1 MGVIRSIRTAVAV
14 LLAIALSAMLATST
28 EAAPA
33 YKFDEIVD
41 SSQGLNPDG
50 CPAIN
55 GEGEVAFK
63 AVNDLFVAT
72 IFRAAGRALTPIAD
86 DTGELGFLGR
96 NPSINDLGQVSFA
109 ARLDDGSEAILV
121 GSGGPLTTIART
133 EPGEFNF
140 FVFDTSV
147 NDAGQV
153 AFSAEID
160 NFDEG
165 LFVGSGGPVTTVYL
179 DSTSDFAGALAR
191 PSINDAGE
199 IAFEEDLDNGTD
211 VISLFTGGRFVTI
224 VDDRGRVN
232 ATSDPQLN
240 NAGVVAFNA
249 ALDNGERGVFT
260 QGRRGPLTTVADSSG
275 SFSFFSFFGPS
286 INDSGQVAFGASL
299 DTGESGIFTG
309 PEPVAD
315 RVIGTGER
323 LAGSTVISLTICS
336 EGLNAA
342 GEIAFVAQFDDGRRG
357 IFVATP
363 RR

>member
-1 MGVIRSIRTAVAV
+1 VNRSMRTAVAV
-14 LLAIALSAMLATST
+14 LIAAALLAVVAASAH
-28 EAAPA
+28 AAPA
-33 YKFDEIVD
+33 YKFDKIVD
-41 SSQGLNPDG
+41 SVQGLNPDG
-50 CPAIN
+50 CAAIN

-63 AVNDLFVAT
+63 AVNDLFVGT
-72 IFRAAGRALTPIAD
+72 IFRATGRTLTTIAD

-96 NPSINDLGQVSFA
+96 NPSINDLGHVSFA
-109 ARLDDGSEAILV
+109 ARVDDGSEAILT

-140 FVFDTSV
+140 FVFDTSL

-153 AFSAEID
+153 AFSAELD

-179 DSTSDFAGALAR
+179 DSTSDFAGSLAR

-224 VDDRGRVN
+224 VDDRGRIN

-240 NAGVVAFNA
+240 NGGVVAFNA
-249 ALDNGERGVFT
+249 ALDNLERGVFT

-275 SFSFFSFFGPS
+275 PLSFFSFFGPS
-286 INDSGQVAFGASL
+286 INHSGQVAFGASL

-309 PEPVAD
+309 PDPVAD
-315 RVIGTGER
+315 GVIVTGDR
-323 LAGSTVISLTICS
+323 LMGSTVVSVTVCS
-336 EGLNAA
+336 EGLNNA
-342 GEIAFVAQFDDGRRG
+342 GEIAFVAQLEDGRRG
-357 IFVATP
+357 VFVATP
-363 RR
+363 RS

>member
-1 MGVIRSIRTAVAV
+1 VNCSMRRALTV
-14 LLAIALSAMLATST
+14 LLAVALFAVLAASA

-33 YKFDEIVD
+33 YRFEKIVD
-41 SSQGLNPDG
+41 SSQGLSPDG

-55 GEGEVAFK
+55 SDGAVAFK

-72 IFRAAGRALTPIAD
+72 IFRATGRELTPIAD
-86 DTGELGFLGR
+86 DTAELGFLGR

-109 ARLDDGSEAILV
+109 ARVDAGGEAILV

-140 FVFDTSV
+140 FVFDTSL
-147 NDAGQV
+147 NNAGQV
-153 AFSAEID
+153 AFSAELD

-165 LFVGSGGPVTTVYL
+165 LFVGGGGPVTTVYL

-191 PSINDAGE
+191 PSINDGGE
-199 IAFEEDLDNGTD
+199 IAFEEDLDDGTD

-240 NAGVVAFNA
+240 NGGLVAFNA

-260 QGRRGPLTTVADSSG
+260 QGGRGPLTTVADSSG
-275 SFSFFSFFGPS
+275 PFSFFSFFGPS
-286 INDSGQVAFGASL
+286 INDTGQVAFEASL

-309 PEPVAD
+309 PDPAAD
-315 RVIGTGER
+315 RVITTGDR
-323 LAGSTVISLTICS
+323 LAGSRVINVTICS
-336 EGLNAA
+336 EGLNTA
-342 GEIAFVAQFDDGRRG
+342 GQVVFVAQLEDGRTG